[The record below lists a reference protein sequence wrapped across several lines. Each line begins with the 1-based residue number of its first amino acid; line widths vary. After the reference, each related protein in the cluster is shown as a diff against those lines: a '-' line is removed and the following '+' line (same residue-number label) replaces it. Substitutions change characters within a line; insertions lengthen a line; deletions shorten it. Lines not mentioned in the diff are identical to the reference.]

1 MKKVIFN
8 DLENVKEFKK
18 EGKGFIWSP
27 FSVDEFMGFTI
38 FRVRVTEGLN
48 GEAIFKFT
56 EQYIMS
62 GNSSEK
68 ECNEDRYVSR
78 MRSDL
83 EKLLE
88 TL

>member
-1 MKKVIFN
+1 MKKIMFN
-8 DLENVKEFKK
+8 DLKNVKEFKK
-18 EGKGFIWSP
+18 EGKEFVWSP
-27 FSVDEFMGFTI
+27 FIIDEFMGFTM

-48 GEAIFKFT
+48 EEAVFKFT

-62 GNSSEK
+62 GNSPEK
-68 ECNEDRYVSR
+68 ECCEDRYINR
-78 MRSDL
+78 IKNDL

>member
-38 FRVRVTEGLN
+38 FRVRATEGLN

-56 EQYIMS
+56 EQYVMS
-62 GNSSEK
+62 GNSPEK
-68 ECNEDRYVSR
+68 ECNEDKYVSR
-78 MRSDL
+78 MKNDL
-83 EKLLE
+83 EILLE